1 MLLENWYWLPAL
13 LKRLSRHC
21 DTGSIIPDDLANNL
35 ARTKYFHRVLDPL
48 QVALATFDMVV
59 HTPAT
64 QEEVDGMNATEIY
77 NRILCEI
84 TGLEGPK
91 TIAGAE

>member
-1 MLLENWYWLPAL
+1 
-13 LKRLSRHC
+13 
-21 DTGSIIPDDLANNL
+21 
-35 ARTKYFHRVLDPL
+35 L

-64 QEEVDGMNATEIY
+64 QKEADDMNATEIY